1 VGLLDV
7 DVYGPSFPLLLNLNN
22 QLSPNI
28 TEDKKLIPFENFGIQ
43 AMSMGFL
50 TPPGVAASWRGP
62 MLISAVNQLL
72 FGVKWN
78 DVDVLVID
86 LPPGTGDTQI
96 SLVQTVQLTGAI
108 LVSTPQQLA
117 LEDVKRGMDLFKK
130 CNVTVA
136 GLVENMSYWTCEGC
150 DKKEYIFGK
159 GGAKKAAE
167 EYGIPFLGEIPIRKQ
182 IAEKS
187 DEGNPVIISCPDS
200 PAAQTYLNISEKVYQ
215 FLSEQPSLEEK
226 QPPIEFE

>member
-1 VGLLDV
+1 
-7 DVYGPSFPLLLNLNN
+7 
-22 QLSPNI
+22 
-28 TEDKKLIPFENFGIQ
+28 
-43 AMSMGFL
+43 MSMGFL

-130 CNVTVA
+130 CNVTVII
-136 GLVENMSYWTCEGC
+136 Y
-150 DKKEYIFGK
+150 F
-159 GGAKKAAE
+159 
-167 EYGIPFLGEIPIRKQ
+167 
-182 IAEKS
+182 
-187 DEGNPVIISCPDS
+187 VIIDIINF
-200 PAAQTYLNISEKVYQ
+200 LKINIIFIK
-215 FLSEQPSLEEK
+215 LRLLD
-226 QPPIEFE
+226 